1 MKIIALVGLSNTGKT
16 TTINLVYNMVLQ
28 QGGMTTQKQ
37 PLGGDPN
44 DFLDRVLWKNI
55 KIVFFS
61 MGDNS
66 TALANAIYNYRE
78 QNCDLMICSLS
89 IGTPKI
95 RANNALNSF
104 NATRIN
110 KTIDSQTNLEI
121 NANINDA
128 QTILNLI

>member
-44 DFLDRVLWKNI
+44 DFLDIVLWKNI

>member
-44 DFLDRVLWKNI
+44 DFLDIVLWKNI

-104 NATRIN
+104 NVTRIN

>member
-1 MKIIALVGLSNTGKT
+1 MKIIALFGLSNTGKT
-16 TTINLVYNMVLQ
+16 TTIKLVYNMVLQ
-28 QGGMTTQKQ
+28 QGGMTTQKK

-44 DFLDRVLWKNI
+44 DFLDIVLWKNI

-89 IGTPKI
+89 IGTPKV
-95 RANNALNSF
+95 RANNALNRF

-110 KTIDSQTNLEI
+110 KTIVSQTNLEI
-121 NANINDA
+121 NANMNDA
-128 QTILNLI
+128 QTIFNLI